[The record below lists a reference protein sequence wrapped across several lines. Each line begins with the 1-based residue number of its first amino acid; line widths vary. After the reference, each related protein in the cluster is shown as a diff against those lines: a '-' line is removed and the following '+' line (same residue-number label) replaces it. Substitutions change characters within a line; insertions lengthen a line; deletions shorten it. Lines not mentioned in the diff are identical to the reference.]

1 MIFKKNK
8 WNHDRLENI
17 LDEKQLSLLEDW
29 IRANGINLESIEYE
43 DDLLNGVRIWGKN
56 DLFPAEPWEIDFV
69 EITK

>member
-17 LDEKQLSLLEDW
+17 LDKKQLSLLEDW
-29 IRANGINLESIEYE
+29 IRVNRINLESIEYE
-43 DDLLNGVRIWGKN
+43 DDLLNGVRIWGRN

-69 EITK
+69 EIAK

>member
-17 LDEKQLSLLEDW
+17 LDKKQLSLLEDW
-29 IRANGINLESIEYE
+29 IRVNGINLESIEYE
-43 DDLLNGVRIWGKN
+43 DDLLNGVRIWGRN

-69 EITK
+69 EIAK

>member
-17 LDEKQLSLLEDW
+17 LDKKQLSLLEDW
-29 IRANGINLESIEYE
+29 IIANGINLESIEYE
-43 DDLLNGVRIWGKN
+43 DDLLNGVRIWGRN

-69 EITK
+69 EIAK